1 MPLRAQAAPLDDEAL
16 GLSST
21 KKRRKKFGLAA
32 KLESVLKQHRSDM
45 ALREHKV
52 AAGDEEEEE
61 LYLMVAEVVKRDAF
75 MTELRDR
82 IRSVGKSFS
91 SKMALRNL
99 DELID
104 MIVTHQSWWNIYCL
118 CMNVFNKGVVLL
130 IC

>member
-1 MPLRAQAAPLDDEAL
+1 MTKLKLQFSIELPLRAQAAPLDDEAL

-75 MTELRDR
+75 MTELRDC
-82 IRSVGKSFS
+82 IQPVCMSFTL
-91 SKMALRNL
+91 K
-99 DELID
+99 
-104 MIVTHQSWWNIYCL
+104 IVSQNNII
-118 CMNVFNKGVVLL
+118 FKHLL
-130 IC
+130 LV

>member
-1 MPLRAQAAPLDDEAL
+1 MPHRAQAAPLDDEAS

-45 ALREHKV
+45 ALREHLV
-52 AAGDEEEEE
+52 AAEGEAAEEE

-82 IRSVGKSFS
+82 IQSVSMSFS
-91 SKMALRNL
+91 LKM
-99 DELID
+99 
-104 MIVTHQSWWNIYCL
+104 
-118 CMNVFNKGVVLL
+118 VLQNYYFL
-130 IC
+130 STFF